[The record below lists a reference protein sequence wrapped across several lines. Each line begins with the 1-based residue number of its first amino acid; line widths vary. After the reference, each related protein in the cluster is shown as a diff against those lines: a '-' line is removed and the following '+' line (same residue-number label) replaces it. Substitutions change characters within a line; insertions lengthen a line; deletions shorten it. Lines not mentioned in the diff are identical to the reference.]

1 MVDIDIDIKEK
12 FVKNRLLKLQEAVL
26 RMDIDIS
33 SSSDQLEQLRSLKK
47 KAEEEIVA
55 LRQDMVRLLAHKE
68 EMKNK

>member
-1 MVDIDIDIKEK
+1 MVDIDVDIKEK

>member
-33 SSSDQLEQLRSLKK
+33 SSSDRLEQLRSLKK